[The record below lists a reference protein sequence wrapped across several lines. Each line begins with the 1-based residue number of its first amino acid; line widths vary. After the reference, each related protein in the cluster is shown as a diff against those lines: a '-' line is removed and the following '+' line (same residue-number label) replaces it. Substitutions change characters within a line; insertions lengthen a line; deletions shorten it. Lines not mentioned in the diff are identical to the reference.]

1 MQIKYK
7 HAVRKLMAHLYVT
20 ISPEQLDIFRHPKRP
35 RFIPF
40 HIHVLALTWASIL
53 AAITMVLFSPN
64 VKLKESLTM
73 SSLLFLPDGDI
84 LYLQKGDT
92 LEKAWRKTLK
102 WSRYQI

>member
-1 MQIKYK
+1 
-7 HAVRKLMAHLYVT
+7 MAHLYVT

-84 LYLQKGDT
+84 LYLRKGESET

-102 WSRYQI
+102 RSRYQI

>member
-1 MQIKYK
+1 
-7 HAVRKLMAHLYVT
+7 MAHLYVT

-40 HIHVLALTWASIL
+40 QIHVLALTWASIL

-73 SSLLFLPDGDI
+73 SSSLFLPDGDI

-102 WSRYQI
+102 RSRYQI